1 LYNTIYP
8 GYVQSY
14 YNINQRQIQKK
25 QEEEKN
31 AASAEN
37 ARSQKETP
45 EASQENKHSQG
56 GFYFPNGEKTAVDY
70 SQKQIGIDQILSDFK
85 NTINA
90 IGTPDN
96 VKEEVSAYLN
106 LVQSQSEKNSPDR
119 EIIQSNLKN
128 ASKILDEYI
137 TNTLNKP
144 SKVVEEWVNTL
155 FLQHIDFKSQKIN
168 EQQTTQSAEEPAP
181 ELPADKAPDSEETKP
196 PETAAPEISE
206 NAAEEKPADTK
217 PEIYVPQDAKLKRMF
232 IQAKKYAAIDKK
244 EQALFSFQNAM
255 KYAEEIGDEGAQA
268 MIHYEEGNLYSGF
281 NRPEDA
287 LYNYAV
293 AALQTED
300 NNLKARA
307 YYSMGKIYDG
317 YINFEPASA
326 HYCAAA
332 GFAGEADNLKLQA
345 GALSDLAKLH
355 TFRYDKSNADMFMNL
370 ASISA
375 DESGD
380 DKARALIYAKNAKL
394 QNRLGEKAKALNS
407 YGISSE
413 AFSNLSENESL
424 AKNYREAA
432 LIMRGIGN
440 SAKAKTLLR
449 KAYAAAQN
457 TENAELKML
466 IMQDL
471 GMQS

>member
-1 LYNTIYP
+1 MYNTIYP

-37 ARSQKETP
+37 AQNQKETP
-45 EASQENKHSQG
+45 AASEQNKQSRG

-106 LVQSQSEKNSPDR
+106 LVQSQSEKNSPDS
-119 EIIQSNLKN
+119 EIIRSNLKN

-155 FLQHIDFKSQKIN
+155 FMQHIDFKSKQAA
-168 EQQTTQSAEEPAP
+168 EQQALSASIEPEPEP
-181 ELPADKAPDSEETKP
+181 ELPEEKP
-196 PETAAPEISE
+196 PEPEEPKTPETAAQ
-206 NAAEEKPADTK
+206 EKPAETK

-232 IQAKKYAAIDKK
+232 IQAKKYAAIEKK

-255 KYAEEIGDEGAQA
+255 KYAEETGDEGAQA
-268 MIHYEEGNLYSGF
+268 MIHYEEGNLYNEF

-307 YYSMGKIYDG
+307 YHSMGKIYDD

-355 TFRYDKSNADMFMNL
+355 TLRYDKNNADMFMNL

-380 DKARALIYAKNAKL
+380 DKARAVIYAKNARL

-432 LIMRGIGN
+432 LIMKGIGN
-440 SAKAKTLLR
+440 SAKAETLLK
-449 KAYAAAQN
+449 KAYAAAQS

-471 GMQS
+471 GMLV